1 MSLLSRLADRAARSV
16 DDWSVGMVNAIP
28 RTDAGERHLRELHD
42 DWMRRAELHRSYYRP
57 DAKYVWV
64 CGPNGDERT
73 AELRCM
79 GEYVFT
85 ERKATALYTR
95 HGASSWRAFMEAG
108 FKGLSTTEPPKPGKG
123 ERFFVQGSLA
133 DDPATWTITR

>member
-1 MSLLSRLADRAARSV
+1 MSFLSRVADRAIRSV
-16 DDWSVGMVNAIP
+16 DDWSVGIANAVP
-28 RTDAGERHLRELHD
+28 RTDAGERELRSRHD
-42 DWMRRAELHRSYYRP
+42 EWMRRAELHRPYYRP
-57 DAKYVWV
+57 DAQYVWV
-64 CGPNGDERT
+64 VGNNGDERT

-95 HGASSWRAFMEAG
+95 HGASSWRAFMDAG
-108 FKGLSTTEPPKPGKG
+108 FKGLSTTEPPKPPKG
-123 ERFFVQGSLA
+123 ERFYVQGSLT